1 MTGWALPDDVLRE
14 APAHAPRPRELADL
28 ELLLSGALAPLT
40 GLPTEA
46 DLQSIAR
53 TGRLADG
60 TPWPVPIT
68 LSVPASVVAGLD
80 LANPLRRALVL
91 TDPEGTPLAAV
102 DVVDVWPVAD
112 ERPAPGVTQR
122 DGETVAATAGG
133 FVGIGGPVRRI
144 GTSLGG
150 SFRDLRLTPEEVR
163 ATIPPNSRVL
173 GVYADRPLHRPQLA
187 QIAYAARTIAGHVL
201 VLVPVGEPGPDGLP
215 PEALIRT
222 VLAARDR
229 LPAATVVAV
238 PLIHRANYPARPG
251 SPPEI
256 ADALLRA
263 RIAAN
268 YGATHVLATDEQLAG
283 AGPRALLPRELAYDG
298 RDGQWRGADDIPP
311 RHRRKA
317 MTVEE
322 INNLLD
328 RGVTLPEWHTP
339 PAVAAQLA
347 RARPRRGVRGL
358 VVFFTGLQGSGKST
372 LARGV
377 ADELNETGERTV
389 TVIDSGVARRFLSA
403 GLGSSRA
410 DQDELVRRIGF
421 VAAEA
426 ARHGGLA
433 LCCPVAPPAAGRVVA
448 RRLAHEA
455 GAGFILVHV
464 STPREVCEQRDPRG
478 RAARELA
485 GQGPDPDGGDVY
497 EPPTDADLVIDNSEL
512 EVDEAVKIVLDHLAT
527 EGWVEGL

>member
-14 APAHAPRPRELADL
+14 APAHAPRPREVADL

-40 GLPTEA
+40 GLPTRA
-46 DLQSIAR
+46 DLAAIAR

-60 TPWPVPIT
+60 TSWSVPIT
-68 LSVPASVVAGLD
+68 LSVPAALVAALD
-80 LANPLRRALVL
+80 LSNPLRRALVL

-102 DVVDVWPVAD
+102 DVVDTWPVAD
-112 ERPAPGVTQR
+112 GYVGV
-122 DGETVAATAGG
+122 
-133 FVGIGGPVRRI
+133 GGPVRQVAAN
-144 GTSLGG
+144 LGG
-150 SFRDLRLTPEEVR
+150 SFRDLRLTPDEVR
-163 ATIPPNSRVL
+163 SILPANSRVL
-173 GVYADRPLHRPQLA
+173 GVFADRPLHRPQLA

-201 VLVPVGEPGPDGLP
+201 VLMPVGEPGPDGLP
-215 PEALIRT
+215 PEALIRS

-229 LPAATVVAV
+229 MPAATLVAV
-238 PLIHRANYPARPG
+238 PIIRRANYPARPG
-251 SPPEI
+251 LSPDI

-263 RIAAN
+263 RVAEN
-268 YGATHVLATDEQLAG
+268 YGATHVLATGSQLAG

-311 RHRRKA
+311 RHRRA
-317 MTVEE
+317 ALSADE
-322 INNLLD
+322 IDSLLD

-339 PAVAAQLA
+339 PAVAVQLA
-347 RARPRRGVRGL
+347 RARPRRAVRGL
-358 VVFFTGLQGSGKST
+358 VVLFTGLRGSGKST

-389 TVIDSGVARRFLSA
+389 TVIDSGAARRFLTA
-403 GLGSSRA
+403 GLGPSRA

-433 LCCPVAPPAAGRVVA
+433 LCCPVAPHAGGRATA

-455 GAGFILVHV
+455 GAGFVLVHV
-464 STPREVCEQRDPRG
+464 STPREVCEERDPRG
-478 RAARELA
+478 RAARALA
-485 GQGPDPDGGDVY
+485 GHGPDPDEDDEIY
-497 EPPTDADLVIDNSEL
+497 EPPADADLVIDNSAL
-512 EVDEAVKIVLDHLAT
+512 EIDEAVKIVLDHLAS
-527 EGWVEGL
+527 EGWLEGP